1 MVAFSTWP
9 LKCAALTLEKGWK
22 YSSILF
28 FIFSVDIVDWMHFD
42 KITELSHSFFPSDFL
57 VQKIGKPDSTF
68 YSFIIE

>member
-9 LKCAALTLEKGWK
+9 LKCAALTLEKGCK

-28 FIFSVDIVDWMHFD
+28 FIFSVDIVDWTHFD
-42 KITELSHSFFPSDFL
+42 KIIDCPTVSFPLISWWKDR
-57 VQKIGKPDSTF
+57 QTKDSTF